1 MATQAKIDIKSAGGT
16 TLLSTSI
23 NEGAKGYYSLMQ
35 HDYIV
40 LPFKLRTPIDFK
52 IGSYV
57 DLRGVFDDALGG
69 KLAKMYYVT
78 ELQNPSYNTSTGAYE
93 YQLRLN
99 AYYWLWN
106 NFIFKYTPESTA
118 GEASW
123 SLTAP
128 LDVQLGV
135 FLRNLSELGF
145 TYNGVPYEYSIDST
159 VENKAVAMTY
169 DNTRLLDALF
179 SMGGENAWDCD
190 VWVTENVIH
199 FGRCE
204 HGDAVKIEIG
214 VEASDMTRNESRG
227 TFATRI
233 YAFGSTRNIPENY
246 RETSNPDLTVNGIV
260 QKRLMLPADTPYID
274 AYPDMQPFEVVECV
288 MVNEAIYP
296 KRIGTLSDVKTVDR
310 AIEDGEGNQTGTFKA
325 YQYKDAGLTFSDEYK
340 LEGKE
345 LRIVFQSGKLNGLD
359 FGVIFNPDDS
369 NPAEQLWEIEANEDY
384 GRRLPDEVMKPE
396 NGDKYIL
403 YGFNIKLVS
412 DQYTPE
418 AEQELKEWAQGQ
430 ANRMK
435 IDDGTYTVPLRASY
449 VREDMISRT
458 YDVGQKVNLVNPSFF
473 GTEGRISRVI
483 GWEMCLDIPSDN
495 PVYTI
500 GESAQYSRL
509 TEIEDKV
516 DSLVFNGQTYQGTGG
531 GSGVYVIR
539 TNDSTPASDSNVFSA
554 LRSLATFL
562 RKDKEDSTNYLL
574 RMLGGAHFFPFV
586 QGMIGGSGAA
596 FYKNAAGKTYMEADG
611 AYLRDELVVPQI
623 TFNCIDVISGDK
635 ANTFAFG
642 TIKSVDTENKTA
654 ELDLLEDQTGTL
666 HVDDICRGVFH
677 NLDGNNRQDDME
689 DSNGFYGYA
698 GFSTS
703 YFTPTEIVTNEP
715 GRMVFRYS
723 LQAGT
728 SIHPMK
734 GMNFFA
740 YGNFTDKTR
749 QSITYETRYYTR
761 RLKDVNTWVIDPT
774 KNISMQDGL
783 LEGLTIGGMV
793 MHGYGTFQENC
804 YFTGVNIQFTPDIEN
819 ALKGQDAYSVSLSS
833 YERVVKM
840 DENGNIVSLLEA
852 LNVVTGDENVITG
865 DKNVI
870 TTQKRIQTHIQ
881 AFKGSTEL
889 LYSDTMDA
897 GVYKVTLSP
906 QGCTASVEGGIVS
919 IDSITATE
927 NCFVD
932 IQVNCEGN
940 AVFDKRFSV
949 SIIRDGSDAYIVDL
963 DNEMSSVACNAEGD
977 IVAGL
982 PVTSGVAFY
991 KGTKA
996 LAISK
1001 MVTEAPA
1008 GVTCSVDEETH
1019 SVTVSAIGKEVA
1031 ESFGITVTVTADDEG
1046 VPVTRSTVMTIL
1058 KVKAGENATL
1068 YRLAPSVNIVKIDK
1082 EGNYSETYLSCG
1094 VNKVNGK
1101 GVSSLS
1107 TLPKGIEMTVKKDGL
1122 SESGYSL
1129 NDDIPTEGISKSVT
1143 FRLKQEGVLI
1153 DTETIPFV
1161 ADGMDGFTNIIADLD
1176 NEMASVACDADG
1188 NVKSGLPIVSTIHLY
1203 YGTREMELDS
1213 LEVEE
1218 PAGVT
1223 AKADKSTGKVTISS
1237 IASYTPDAV
1246 SVPVT
1251 CSGSFGGQSYG
1262 RTAYIKINKV
1272 KPGTNGENA
1281 VIYSLVV
1288 EPSAIKVDKSGTLS
1302 SSSVSCKVKKTDG
1315 NSSSVVS
1322 SLPSGYTLR
1331 GYVDGDYTQTYS
1343 NASATV
1349 TVSKEWQ
1356 SVGFRLMDGTTV
1368 IDEETI
1374 PIVKDGADGFGSVIL
1389 DLDNEM
1395 ASVACD
1401 ADGNVKSGLPV
1412 VINFDMFF
1420 GTEEMDITSI
1430 SNPNVSGVSVSNN
1443 VSAKTSTIT
1452 SIGSGTPES
1461 IEIEYTVKGTYS
1473 GTSYERKA
1481 VFRILKVTTGENGKD
1496 AVIYQLS
1503 PSVNVVKVNKN
1514 GSYIDSTIK
1523 CTLTKNDGGDVS
1535 SVSSLP
1541 PGFRMTI
1548 QRDSGSENTY
1558 TIGNN
1563 VSTTSASD
1571 KIAFRLYYGNV
1582 LADIETVPVVKD
1594 GTDGKDGQDGVP
1606 GEPGQD
1612 GEQGIQGCVTRVS
1625 IWTLGR
1631 EYRNDS
1637 EIESNTT
1644 IRYIDVAML
1653 MDTSVSTGWR
1663 AFRCKITHTSSSS
1676 IRLTN
1681 TTYWE
1686 EFTENVTA
1694 IYTDLIIS
1702 KNAVI
1707 QFMQG
1712 NQILIMSDDGPLT
1725 AGISGSMEGDKI
1737 RFWAGSGNP
1746 STAPFRVDYLGH
1758 VWATDGTFAGDLSAR
1773 TMTFK
1778 RSTSGTSE
1786 AINGAL
1792 VTTYDE
1798 LGRFPEVS
1806 GDDVKVIEILHP
1818 LMSRTLYSVTFM
1830 GVNSNV
1836 YFAPDNDVLNAVSSL
1851 SISNIQGCYF
1861 RCFGYNN
1868 NGKTYW
1874 SVVPMNDNA
1883 RIELEN
1889 A

>member
-179 SMGGENAWDCD
+179 LMGGENAWDCD

-246 RETSNPDLTVNGIV
+246 RETGNPDLTVNGIV
-260 QKRLMLPADTPYID
+260 QKRLMLPSGTPYID
-274 AYPDMQPFEVVECV
+274 AYENMQPFEVVESV
-288 MVNEAIYP
+288 VVFDDIYP

-325 YQYKDAGLTFSDEYK
+325 YQYKDAGLTFDKEYI
-340 LEGKE
+340 LEGQE

-359 FGVIFNPDDS
+359 FGVIFEPEGTS
-369 NPAEQLWEIEANEDY
+369 EGSQIWEIVANEDY

-403 YGFNIKLVS
+403 YGFDIKLVS
-412 DQYTPE
+412 DQYVPS
-418 AEQELKEWAQGQ
+418 AEQELKERAQ
-430 ANRMK
+430 AYVNK
-435 IDDGTYTVPLRASY
+435 TKVDDGTYTVPLRASY

-458 YDVGQKVNLVNPSFF
+458 YDVGQKVNLVNPFFF

-509 TEIEDKV
+509 
-516 DSLVFNGQTYQGTGG
+516 GTGG

-562 RKDKEDSTNYLL
+562 RKDKEDATNYLL
-574 RMLGGAHFFPFV
+574 RLLGGAHFFPFT

-611 AYLRDELVVPQI
+611 AYLRDELIVPQI

-666 HVDDICRGVFH
+666 HVNDICRGVFH
-677 NLDGNNRQDDME
+677 NLDGSNLQDDME
-689 DSNGFYGYA
+689 DANGFYGYA

-715 GRMVFRYS
+715 GKMVFRYS

-728 SIHPMK
+728 SVHPMK

-804 YFTGVNIQFTPDIEN
+804 YFTGVNIQFTPDTEE

-833 YERVVKM
+833 YERVVKT
-840 DENGNIVSLLEA
+840 DEDGNIVSLLEA

-870 TTQKRIQTHIQ
+870 TEQKRIQTHVQ
-881 AFKGSTEL
+881 AFKGSAEL
-889 LYSDTMDA
+889 LYSEAVEA
-897 GVYKVTLSP
+897 GAYVVTLSP

-949 SIIRDGSDAYIVDL
+949 SIIRDGSDAYTLDL
-963 DNEMSSVACNAEGD
+963 DNEMASVACDAEGNA
-977 IVAGL
+977 VAGL

-991 KGTKA
+991 KGTKP
-996 LAISK
+996 LPISN
-1001 MVTEAPA
+1001 VAVEAPA

-1019 SVTVSAIGKEVA
+1019 AVTVSAIGKDVP
-1031 ESFGITVTVTADDEG
+1031 ESFGITVTVTALDDN
-1046 VPVTRSTVMTIL
+1046 VPVTRSTVMTVL
-1058 KVKAGENATL
+1058 KMKAGENATL
-1068 YRLAPSVNIVKIDK
+1068 YQLAPSVNIVKIDK
-1082 EGNYSETYLSCG
+1082 EGNYSESYVACSVRKT
-1094 VNKVNGK
+1094 NGK
-1101 GVSSLS
+1101 NVEILTALPEGITLS
-1107 TLPKGIEMTVKKDGL
+1107 VRKDGL
-1122 SESGYSL
+1122 AEQAYSL
-1129 NDDIPTEGISKSVT
+1129 NDDIATDGLSRSVE
-1143 FRLKQEGVLI
+1143 FRLKQDGTLI
-1153 DTETIPFV
+1153 DTETVPVV
-1161 ADGMDGFTNIIADLD
+1161 ADGTDGFTNVIADLD

-1188 NVKSGLPIVSTIHLY
+1188 KVTAGLPIVSTVRLY
-1203 YGTREMELDS
+1203 YGTEEMELDS

-1223 AKADKSTGKVTISS
+1223 ASADKATGKITVSA
-1237 IASYTPDAV
+1237 IADYTPDMV
-1246 SVPVT
+1246 SIPVT
-1251 CSGSFGGQSYG
+1251 CSGTFGGQSYE

-1272 KPGTNGENA
+1272 KPGANGENA
-1281 VIYSLVV
+1281 VIYSLIV
-1288 EPSAIKVDKSGTLS
+1288 EPSTVKIDKNGDLS
-1302 SSSVSCKVKKTDG
+1302 VSSVSCKVRKTDG
-1315 NSSSVVS
+1315 SNSSVAA
-1322 SLPSGYTLR
+1322 SLPDGYSIHT
-1331 GYVDGDYTQTYS
+1331 YVDGSYEDSYTS
-1343 NASATV
+1343 ASV
-1349 TVSKEWQ
+1349 TANVDDTMQ

-1368 IDEETI
+1368 MDEETV
-1374 PIVKDGADGFGSVIL
+1374 PVVRDGIDGLGSVTL

-1401 ADGNVKSGLPV
+1401 ADGDVVNGLPITV
-1412 VINFDMFF
+1412 NFSMYF
-1420 GTEEMDITSI
+1420 GTEEMEITSI
-1430 SNPNVSGVSVSNN
+1430 TNASVSGVSVTN
-1443 VSAKTSTIT
+1443 SASGAKSTVT
-1452 SIGSGTPES
+1452 SISSSAPES
-1461 IEIEYTVKGTYS
+1461 IELEYTVKGTHAGS
-1473 GTSYERKA
+1473 TYERKV
-1481 VFRILKVTTGENGKD
+1481 VFRILKVSAGQNGADGEN
-1496 AVIYQLS
+1496 AVIYQLL
-1503 PSVNVVKVNKN
+1503 PSLNVIKVNKN
-1514 GSYIDSTIK
+1514 GSYVNSTIS
-1523 CTLTKNDGGDVS
+1523 CGVTKNDGGAVS
-1535 SVSSLP
+1535 TVTSLP
-1541 PGFRMTI
+1541 SGMKMTF
-1548 QRDSGSENTY
+1548 QRDSY
-1558 TIGNN
+1558 TESSYTRGNS
-1563 VSTTSASD
+1563 VSVTSASE
-1571 KIAFRLYYGNV
+1571 KVTFRLYINNV
-1582 LADIETVPVVKD
+1582 LADMETIPVVKD
-1594 GTDGKDGQDGVP
+1594 GTDGQDGQDGQD
-1606 GEPGQD
+1606 GEDGQD
-1612 GEQGIQGCVTRVS
+1612 GADGKQGIQGCVIRTS
-1625 IWTLGR
+1625 IWASGR
-1631 EYRNDS
+1631 DYHNDS
-1637 EIESNTT
+1637 NITDETV
-1644 IRYIDVAML
+1644 IRYIDVAL
-1653 MDTSVSTGWR
+1653 TEANTDTGWR
-1663 AFRCKITHTSSSS
+1663 AFRCKKTHTSSGNSAS
-1676 IRLTN
+1676 LYDTEL
-1681 TTYWE
+1681 WE
-1686 EFTENVTA
+1686 EFGDNVSA
-1694 IYTDLIIS
+1694 IFTDLIIA
-1702 KNAVI
+1702 KNA
-1707 QFMQG
+1707 QLAFMQG
-1712 NQILIMSDDGPLT
+1712 NRIIIVDEENGIT
-1725 AGISGSMEGDKI
+1725 AGMSGYSDGI
-1737 RFWAGSGNP
+1737 RFWAGSQMP
-1746 STAPFRVDYLGH
+1746 DDAPFRVDYKGR
-1758 VWATDGTFAGDLSAR
+1758 VWATDGTFSGDLSAKM
-1773 TMTFK
+1773 MTLK
-1778 RSTSGTSE
+1778 RNTSGTSE

-1792 VTTYDE
+1792 VTIFDE
-1798 LGRFPEVS
+1798 LGRFPEIS
-1806 GDDVKVIEILHP
+1806 GDDVMVIEILYP
-1818 LMSRTLYSVTFM
+1818 LMTRTIETVTLM

-1836 YFAPDNDVLNAVSSL
+1836 YFAPDNDVPDAVSSL
-1851 SISNIQGCYF
+1851 TIGNIQGCYF
-1861 RCFGYNN
+1861 RCFGFNF

-1874 SVVPMNDNA
+1874 SVMPMNDQA